1 MDSADLIYDVC
12 DEVMDEFKDRIINIS
27 DELSNSIIR
36 KMKEKNILPYID
48 IPDQKSIRC
57 SKSKLLID
65 QRIVSLIKSHFE
77 FCFVCDISKKQLK
90 DRMEVNSINNEDEKK
105 RS

>member
-36 KMKEKNILPYID
+36 KMKEKNILPYIHN
-48 IPDQKSIRC
+48 PDQKSFRC
-57 SKSKLLID
+57 SKSKLLIH
-65 QRIVSLIKSHFE
+65 QSTSSVKSMNFFPENCFIVS
-77 FCFVCDISKKQLK
+77 
-90 DRMEVNSINNEDEKK
+90 
-105 RS
+105 

>member
-36 KMKEKNILPYID
+36 KMKEKNILPYIHNQ
-48 IPDQKSIRC
+48 DQKSFRC

-65 QRIVSLIKSHFE
+65 ERIMSLIKSYLE
-77 FCFVCDISKKQLK
+77 FCFVCDINKKQLK
-90 DRMEVNSINNEDEKK
+90 DQMEVNSINNEDEKK